1 MRTRDEQKEQAIR
14 EKALEMVVKTGF
26 DGLSM
31 QRLAKAAKVSPA
43 TIYIY
48 FKDRED
54 LILQIYL
61 EVNERLTRSM
71 LENFDSSMNF
81 EEGMKVQWLNR
92 ARYFMEHPLEVQFL
106 EQIKHS
112 PFYEKALPLEK
123 TDFRKK
129 MKEFISKAIA
139 DKELKALPFEVYWSI
154 AYAPLYQL
162 VKYHLQ
168 GKSHLNENFSM
179 SDDILF
185 QTLSLVLQALKPLP
199 GLADKVGSF
208 TDT

>member
-1 MRTRDEQKEQAIR
+1 MRTRDEHKEQAIR
-14 EKALEMVVKTGF
+14 EKAIEMIVTTGF

-31 QRLAKAAKVSPA
+31 QRLAKAANVSPA

-54 LILQIYL
+54 LILQLYL
-61 EVNERLTRSM
+61 QVNESLM
-71 LENFDSSMNF
+71 DALLQNFHPEMNF

-92 ARYFMEHPLEVQFL
+92 SHYFVEHPLEVRFM

-112 PFYEKALPLEK
+112 PFYEKALPLETTK
-123 TDFRKK
+123 FRKI
-129 MKEFISKAIA
+129 MGEFISNAVAK
-139 DKELKALPFEVYWSI
+139 KELAPLPFEVYWSI

-168 GKSHLNENFSM
+168 GKNHLNEPFSLT
-179 SDDILF
+179 DKVIQ
-185 QTLSLVLQALKPLP
+185 QTLDLVLKALKP
-199 GLADKVGSF
+199 SS
-208 TDT
+208 